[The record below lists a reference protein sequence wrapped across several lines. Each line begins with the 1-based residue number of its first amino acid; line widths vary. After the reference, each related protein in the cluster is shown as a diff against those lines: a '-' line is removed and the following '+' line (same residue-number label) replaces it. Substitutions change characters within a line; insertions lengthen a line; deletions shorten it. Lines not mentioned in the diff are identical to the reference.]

1 MTTYTYKKFSV
12 AINDDHTYFKTEDSK
27 KVLYITQEEL
37 EKTFRRVYWAS
48 IIALETILN
57 MDINIDDKDYLAQM
71 TEYTYDILTL
81 TLISHKN
88 K

>member
-12 AINDDHTYFKTEDSK
+12 AINDDHNCFKTEDGR

-48 IIALETILN
+48 IISLETIAS
-57 MDINIDDKDYLAQM
+57 MNIVPDDKDYLAQM
-71 TEYTYDILTL
+71 TEHTYDILTL